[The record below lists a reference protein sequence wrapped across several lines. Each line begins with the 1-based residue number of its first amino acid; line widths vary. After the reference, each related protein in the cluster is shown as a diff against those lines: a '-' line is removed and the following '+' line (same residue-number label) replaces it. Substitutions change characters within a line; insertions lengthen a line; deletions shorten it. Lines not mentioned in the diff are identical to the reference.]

1 MNGESKNFKD
11 FAAVTYP
18 TGAIRNPAF
27 ILSLYSGLSDNNAY
41 NGNEIFLEKLTV
53 TVKIFHIENVF

>member
-1 MNGESKNFKD
+1 MNGDSKNFKD

-18 TGAIRNPAF
+18 TGAMRNPAF

-41 NGNEIFLEKLTV
+41 NGNEIFLEKHPQKKV
-53 TVKIFHIENVF
+53 FHIENVF

>member
-1 MNGESKNFKD
+1 MYGDSKNFKD

-18 TGAIRNPAF
+18 TGAMRNPAF

-41 NGNEIFLEKLTV
+41 NGNEIVLEQWIVIAK
-53 TVKIFHIENVF
+53 FQNVFW

>member
-1 MNGESKNFKD
+1 MYGDSKNFKD

-18 TGAIRNPAF
+18 TGAMRNPAF

-41 NGNEIFLEKLTV
+41 NGNEIVLEQ
-53 TVKIFHIENVF
+53 

>member
-1 MNGESKNFKD
+1 MNGDSKNFKD

-18 TGAIRNPAF
+18 TGAMRNPAF

-41 NGNEIFLEKLTV
+41 NGNEILLEKHP
-53 TVKIFHIENVF
+53 KK

>member
-1 MNGESKNFKD
+1 MNGDSKNFKD

-18 TGAIRNPAF
+18 TGAMRNPAF

-41 NGNEIFLEKLTV
+41 NGNEIFFRKMNDDG
-53 TVKIFHIENVF
+53 KNNVF

>member
-41 NGNEIFLEKLTV
+41 NGNEIFFLEK
-53 TVKIFHIENVF
+53 